1 MFKKLCGWRS
11 LYSKICINTGATSRQ
26 SSPGL
31 DECVEEDDDVEV
43 DVEECS
49 DSEAGVRA
57 MNAATKAAA
66 LRSPRA
72 VRSPSRGSD
81 PEVPS
86 DRDTPDS
93 LGDEKLAG
101 RGLKSPS
108 SSSGSSKVTAFCNCE
123 ELVGTDCH
131 LETKE
136 LWDKFHDLGTEM
148 IITKTGR

>member
-1 MFKKLCGWRS
+1 MIVKTNFLPGG
-11 LYSKICINTGATSRQ
+11 ISRQ

-31 DECVEEDDDVEV
+31 DDCAEEDDDVEV

-49 DSEAGVRA
+49 DSEPGPRA
-57 MNAATKAAA
+57 LTTSKAAA
-66 LRSPRA
+66 AIRSPTA
-72 VRSPSRGSD
+72 IRSPSRGSD

-93 LGDEKLAG
+93 VGEEKIGTPGVLTTSNG
-101 RGLKSPS
+101 N
-108 SSSGSSKVTAFCNCE
+108 SSSGKVAAFCNCE
-123 ELVGTDCH
+123 ELSNNDCH